1 MLNQLTSMVKNICTP
16 ASRSSHDISLNS
28 SVKRRRTTSTPVDE
42 EDGAITRESK
52 TSLYLNLITTLK
64 KSSKQITFVIGPPT
78 STPSKRLGLVPL
90 PTTLESPIVKI
101 GYPVKTSPGQNVPAS
116 ASQNVPASAGQNVPD
131 RNNCSKSRQVPQ
143 HVVCSTNI

>member
-1 MLNQLTSMVKNICTP
+1 MTSLLICFLWNIAESKATSFRFFCMLNQLTSMVKNICTP

-90 PTTLESPIVKI
+90 PTSLQSPIVTI
-101 GYPVKTSPGQNVPAS
+101 VGVECSAHQMHMAHNTSFH
-116 ASQNVPASAGQNVPD
+116 D
-131 RNNCSKSRQVPQ
+131 R
-143 HVVCSTNI
+143 